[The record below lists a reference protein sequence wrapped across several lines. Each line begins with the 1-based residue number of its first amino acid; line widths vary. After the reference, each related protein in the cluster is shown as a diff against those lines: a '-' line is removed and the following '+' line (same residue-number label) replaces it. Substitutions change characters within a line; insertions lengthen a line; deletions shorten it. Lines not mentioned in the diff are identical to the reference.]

1 MLMGFIFL
9 KMNLVTSPRIEL
21 LPERPYFKGLH
32 LVNQNVLTI
41 CEL

>member
-21 LPERPYFKGLH
+21 SPERPYFQRLH
-32 LVNQNVLTI
+32 PVKPKCVDDL
-41 CEL
+41 